1 MNDEKFFFY
10 ILEHAPS
17 FVRKSIEILKR
28 YVINFNLF
36 KNRNK
41 RSNEDVQYQRI
52 STRIYIILL
61 IVSLFVLLIYL
72 SLENIT
78 QIKTVR
84 NPSIDQF
91 NLLYQE
97 YSDGVQCPCQKLS
110 IEYQSFI
117 RFYPQFHSVCASD
130 FLTSKIWLEI
140 NYPSSKFGEYNT
152 PTFISN
158 KDDFR
163 QIVSP
168 LLQLLS
174 SFCNLSLQTI
184 NTELLTFNFTTF
196 ITPNLVSQQQF
207 DRQTSQIIDQFIE
220 NTARSFISTL
230 KLINNMTSAS
240 MLISA
245 FSSDSI
251 LTRYPQYFYY
261 DNYYY
266 RDESVYDWTDQQYNS
281 SLTGMSCDCQQNPF
295 CIQRAVVYDVDATT
309 VLFPVPGKLNRKLG
323 LNFFVCLFP
332 HRYLC
337 WLLSC

>member
-1 MNDEKFFFY
+1 MTKNIFFY
-10 ILEHAPS
+10 ILEHVPS
-17 FVRKSIEILKR
+17 FVRKCIDISKSYIIT
-28 YVINFNLF
+28 FNLF

-41 RSNEDVQYQRI
+41 RSNEDVQYQRVT
-52 STRIYIILL
+52 TRIYIILL
-61 IVSLFVLLIYL
+61 SVSLFVLLVYL

-78 QIKTVR
+78 QTKTVK

-97 YSDGVQCPCQKLS
+97 YSESVQCPCQKLS
-110 IEYQSFI
+110 IEYQTFI
-117 RFYPQFHSVCASD
+117 QFYPEFHSVCASD

-140 NYPSSKFGEYNT
+140 NYPSSKFDRYGT

-174 SFCNLSLQTI
+174 SFCNLSLQTL

-196 ITPNLVSQQQF
+196 VTPNLASQQQF
-207 DRQTSQIIDQFIE
+207 DRQTYQIINQFIE
-220 NTARSFISTL
+220 NTARSFMSTL
-230 KLINNMTSAS
+230 KLINNITFANN
-240 MLISA
+240 LISA

-251 LTRYPQYFYY
+251 LTLYPQYYSYHYY
-261 DNYYY
+261 DYVV
-266 RDESVYDWTDQQYNS
+266 DSVYDWTDQQYNS

-295 CIQRAVVYDVDATT
+295 CIQQAIVYDLDATT
-309 VLFPVPGKLNRKLG
+309 VLFRVPGELYRKL
-323 LNFFVCLFP
+323 
-332 HRYLC
+332 
-337 WLLSC
+337 S

>member
-1 MNDEKFFFY
+1 MMKNIFFY
-10 ILEHAPS
+10 ILEHAPN
-17 FVRKSIEILKR
+17 FVRKSTEILKR

-61 IVSLFVLLIYL
+61 IVSLFVLLVYL
-72 SLENIT
+72 SLENTT
-78 QIKTVR
+78 QIKTIK

-91 NLLYQE
+91 DLLYQE
-97 YSDGVQCPCQKLS
+97 YSDSVQCPCQKLS
-110 IEYQSFI
+110 IQYQTFI

-130 FLTSKIWLEI
+130 FLTSEIWLEI
-140 NYPSSKFGEYNT
+140 DYPSSKFDQYGT

-163 QIVSP
+163 EIVSP

-174 SFCNLSLQTI
+174 SFCQLSVQTL

-196 ITPNLVSQQQF
+196 LTPNLVSHHQF
-207 DRQTSQIIDQFIE
+207 DRQTSQMIDQFIK

-230 KLINNMTSAS
+230 KLINNMTSAN

-251 LTRYPQYFYY
+251 LTRYPQYYHYTF
-261 DNYYY
+261 
-266 RDESVYDWTDQQYNS
+266 DEYIVEYVYDWTDQEYNS
-281 SLTGMSCDCQQNPF
+281 SLTGMSCYCQQNPF
-295 CIQRAVVYDVDATT
+295 CIQQAIVYDLDATT
-309 VLFPVPGKLNRKLG
+309 VLFPVPGKLHRKL
-323 LNFFVCLFP
+323 
-332 HRYLC
+332 
-337 WLLSC
+337 S

>member
-1 MNDEKFFFY
+1 M
-10 ILEHAPS
+10 
-17 FVRKSIEILKR
+17 LKT
-28 YVINFNLF
+28 YVTTFNFF

-41 RSNEDVQYQRI
+41 RSNEDIQYQTI
-52 STRIYIILL
+52 STRIYTILL
-61 IVSLFVLLIYL
+61 SVSLFILLLYL
-72 SLENIT
+72 SLENTT

-91 NLLYQE
+91 NLLYE
-97 YSDGVQCPCQKLS
+97 KYSDNLQCPCQKLS

-117 RFYPQFHSVCASD
+117 RFYPQFHSICASD

-140 NYPSSKFGEYNT
+140 DYPSSKFDQYGT
-152 PTFISN
+152 GIPTFISN

-174 SFCNLSLQTI
+174 SFCNLSLQTL

-220 NTARSFISTL
+220 NTARSFLSTL

-245 FSSDSI
+245 FSSDSL
-251 LTRYPQYFYY
+251 LTRYPQYYY
-261 DNYYY
+261 NNYNDYVV
-266 RDESVYDWTDQQYNS
+266 DTVYDWTDQEYNS

-295 CIQRAVVYDVDATT
+295 CIQQAIVYDLNATT
-309 VLFPVPGKLNRKLG
+309 VLFPVPGKLHRKL
-323 LNFFVCLFP
+323 
-332 HRYLC
+332 
-337 WLLSC
+337 S